1 MDFEQEFEL
10 IPVTRVKI
18 ADTEAYSK
26 HPFRVVHNKALEMLA
41 EDIKE
46 HGLLNPI
53 LVRVLGFG
61 GRYEILSGHRRM
73 EALKLNGET
82 EADVRIIKCTD
93 IEAANIVI
101 QSNFLQRDKILP
113 SERAKVYMLRN
124 ECLKREK
131 YGTLS
136 TGWTKLD
143 ENTQEALAKEFDVS
157 KSNIYEYIRLNY
169 LIDDLLIL
177 VDSGKIKIKISVALS
192 YFSKECQS
200 IIHQYFFVDKKD
212 ILNSEYVKKIK
223 KYRNN
228 LTIEILEKITAE
240 LGEPKQKSERYVDS
254 FVKKYVGKFK
264 SEQEMADVLEK
275 LLIGYLK
282 DNKLFDKKGGE

>member
-1 MDFEQEFEL
+1 MDFEQEFEV
-10 IPVTRVKI
+10 IPVTRIKI

-93 IEAANIVI
+93 TEAANIVI
-101 QSNFLQRDKILP
+101 QSNLLQRDRILP
-113 SERAKVYMLRN
+113 SERARIYMLRN

-131 YGTLS
+131 YGSQS
-136 TGWTKLD
+136 TGWTEITD
-143 ENTQEALAKEFDVS
+143 EIKEILSKEFNVS
-157 KSNIYEYIRLNY
+157 KSSIFEYIRLNY
-169 LIDDLLIL
+169 LIEEMLLI
-177 VDSGKIKIKISVALS
+177 VDSGKVRIKTAVALS
-192 YFSKECQS
+192 YFPKKRQV
-200 IIHQYFFVDKKD
+200 IIYQYFFENEKAV
-212 ILNSEYVKKIK
+212 LNNKYIKEMK
-223 KYRNN
+223 KYAHN
-228 LTIEILEKITAE
+228 LTEEIIEQITAE
-240 LGEPKQKSERYVDS
+240 LNKPKEKPEKYVDS
-254 FVKKYVGKFK
+254 FVKKYVGRFK
-264 SEQEMADVLEK
+264 SEQEMADVLER
-275 LLIGYLK
+275 LLIGYLE
-282 DNKLFDKKGGE
+282 DNKLPDKEGGG

>member
-1 MDFEQEFEL
+1 MDFEQEFEV

-18 ADTEAYSK
+18 TDTEAYSK

-93 IEAANIVI
+93 TEAANIVI
-101 QSNFLQRDKILP
+101 QSNLLQRDRILP
-113 SERAKVYMLRN
+113 SERARIYMLRN

-131 YGTLS
+131 YGSQS
-136 TGWTKLD
+136 TGWTEITD
-143 ENTQEALAKEFDVS
+143 EIKEILSKEFNVS
-157 KSNIYEYIRLNY
+157 KSSIFEYIRLNY
-169 LIDDLLIL
+169 LIEEMLLI
-177 VDSGKIKIKISVALS
+177 VDSGKVRIKTAVALS
-192 YFSKECQS
+192 YFPKKRQV
-200 IIHQYFFVDKKD
+200 IIYQYFFENEKAV
-212 ILNSEYVKKIK
+212 LNNKYIKEMK
-223 KYRNN
+223 KYAHN
-228 LTIEILEKITAE
+228 LTEEIIEQITAE
-240 LGEPKQKSERYVDS
+240 LNKPKEKPEKYVDS
-254 FVKKYVGKFK
+254 FVKKYVGRFK
-264 SEQEMADVLEK
+264 SEQEMADVLER
-275 LLIGYLK
+275 LLIGYLE
-282 DNKLFDKKGGE
+282 DNKLPDKEGGG

>member
-1 MDFEQEFEL
+1 MDFEQEFEV

-18 ADTEAYSK
+18 TDTEAYSK

-73 EALKLNGET
+73 EALKFNGES

-93 IEAANIVI
+93 TEAANIVI
-101 QSNFLQRDKILP
+101 KSNLLQRDKILP
-113 SERAKVYMLRN
+113 SERAKMYVLRN
-124 ECLKREK
+124 EYLKKDK
-131 YGTLS
+131 YGSLS

-143 ENTQEALAKEFDVS
+143 ENTQKALAKEFDVS

-240 LGEPKQKSERYVDS
+240 LGEPKQKSERYVDA
-254 FVKKYVGKFK
+254 FVKKYVGKFH

-282 DNKLFDKKGGE
+282 DNKLLDKKGGG

>member
-1 MDFEQEFEL
+1 MDYQEEFEQTP
-10 IPVTRVKI
+10 IVKI
-18 ADTEAYSK
+18 KLSDTEPYSK
-26 HPFRVVHNKALEMLA
+26 HPFKVEDNKKIEMLA

-46 HGLLNPI
+46 NGLLNPI
-53 LVRVLGFG
+53 LVRVIGFG
-61 GRYEILSGHRRM
+61 GKYEILSGHRRM
-73 EALKLNGET
+73 EALKFNGES

-93 IEAANIVI
+93 TEAANIVI
-101 QSNFLQRDKILP
+101 KSNLLQRDKILP
-113 SERAKVYMLRN
+113 SERAKMYVLRN
-124 ECLKREK
+124 EYLKKDK
-131 YGTLS
+131 YGSLS

-143 ENTQEALAKEFDVS
+143 ENAQKALAKEFDVS

-212 ILNSEYVKKIK
+212 ILNSEYVKEIK

-240 LGEPKQKSERYVDS
+240 LGEPKQKSERYVDA
-254 FVKKYVGKFK
+254 FVKKYVGKFH

-282 DNKLFDKKGGE
+282 DNKLLDKKGGG